1 MTPAALSRLGPP
13 VMVILLGGP
22 IGLGLLF
29 TLLPAFGYLP
39 ALGGNVFSL
48 EPFRRLFAEPGLWTS
63 AGLSLW
69 TGLAATFASVFLTAA
84 FLAAW
89 SGTQPFRAIERLLGP
104 LLALPHAA
112 AAFGLAF
119 LIAPSG
125 LFFRALSPTLAGWTT
140 PPDLLIVN
148 DPLGLALVAGL
159 VAKEVPFLLL
169 VALAAMPQA
178 DPERRML
185 VSASL
190 GYGRMAGFLFT
201 VWPTLY
207 RQMRLG
213 VFAVVA
219 FSSSVVD
226 VAAILGPT
234 TPPTLSL
241 RLVRWSADPDLSFR
255 FLASA
260 GALLQLGV
268 SALAILVWIGIERIG
283 RRSREILAANGHRFA
298 KDRAMRWLALVFQA
312 LILFALVAGI
322 LALLLW
328 SFAGLWPFP
337 DLLPSTFSIQGWSR
351 LLPRLIEPLGNAALI
366 GVFSA
371 LLALLLAL
379 LCLLREDATGLAPRW
394 RSPLLYLPLIVPQ
407 AAFLFGLQLMALWGG
422 FAPNV
427 LTLTLVHLVFVAP
440 YLFLAL
446 APAWSAYDPRYEQ
459 VAASLGR
466 GPWTILRRI
475 KLLMLSRA
483 VLASLAIGFAV
494 SVGLYLPTLLI
505 GAGRITTITTEA
517 VALASGGNRRV
528 VGAYALAQ
536 MLLPALGFLATHLV
550 GWLVWRRP

>member
-13 VMVILLGGP
+13 LLVILLGGP

-29 TLLPAFGYLP
+29 TVLPAFGYLP
-39 ALGGNVFSL
+39 ALGGTVLSL
-48 EPFRRLFAEPGLWTS
+48 EPFQRLLAEPGLWTS

-69 TGLAATFASVFLTAA
+69 TGLAAALLSVALTAA

-89 SGTQPFRAIERLLGP
+89 SGTRPFRAVERLLGP

-112 AAFGLAF
+112 AAFGLTF

-125 LFFRALSPTLAGWTT
+125 LFFRALSPGLTGSTT

-148 DPLGLALVAGL
+148 DPLGLALIAGL

-178 DPERRML
+178 DGERRML

-207 RQMRLG
+207 RQMRLA

-241 RLVRWSADPDLSFR
+241 RLVRWSADPDLSLR

-260 GALLQLGV
+260 GALLQLAL

-283 RRSREILAANGHRFA
+283 RHGRETFAANGRRFPR
-298 KDRAMRWLALVFQA
+298 DRAVRWLALVLQA
-312 LILFALVAGI
+312 FTVFALLAGI
-322 LALLLW
+322 LALLIW

-337 DLLPSTFSIQGWSR
+337 DLLPSTFSLQGWAR
-351 LLPRLIEPLGNAALI
+351 LLPRLAEPLRNAALI

-379 LCLLREDATGLAPRW
+379 FCLLREDVTGLAPRW

-422 FAPNV
+422 LAPSV
-427 LTLTLVHLVFVAP
+427 LSLTLVHLVFVAP

-446 APAWSAYDPRYEQ
+446 APAWSAYDRRYEQ

-466 GPWTILRRI
+466 SAWTILWRI
-475 KLLMLSRA
+475 KLPMLSRA

-528 VGAYALAQ
+528 IGAYALAQ
-536 MLLPALGFLATHLV
+536 MLLPALGFLLAHLSAR
-550 GWLVWRRP
+550 LIWRRP